1 MAETASSNMSDYVRA
16 DVFNARMDR
25 LEAIMEKHVL
35 EMRADNERLRSETRA
50 DIEKLRSETKA
61 GIEKL
66 SNETKAGIE
75 DLRSETMTENTSLN
89 GEIRVISARLDSL
102 ETTVYWG
109 FAIIAF
115 ILAFSAFVPAITEF
129 FRSLRKPSVT
139 LEDVERIVNAAISQ
153 SKLKEK
159 NPL

>member
-1 MAETASSNMSDYVRA
+1 MAEATNGNMNDYVRA

-25 LEAIMEKHVL
+25 MEAILEKSVMEMKADI
-35 EMRADNERLRSETRA
+35 ERFRSEIRAEIGGLRSEMKAEIGGLRGETREE
-50 DIEKLRSETKA
+50 IGGLR
-61 GIEKL
+61 
-66 SNETKAGIE
+66 
-75 DLRSETMTENTSLN
+75 
-89 GEIRVISARLDSL
+89 GEIRVLDARLNSL

-139 LEDVERIVNAAISQ
+139 LEDVERIVNAAINQAKSETKHPTQ
-153 SKLKEK
+153 L
-159 NPL
+159 